1 MPRIRSALEAT
12 ATLLSLFLATAPTAV
27 SAAGEILQCK
37 NVVIDGHKFDLG
49 ELGGPHTVVTEEF
62 SPPEH
67 INTTYTLDICA
78 PLKRS
83 EKVPKGHECP
93 NGARGKSLS
102 WPGHK
107 GEKGKGDG
115 SWR

>member
-12 ATLLSLFLATAPTAV
+12 TTFLSLALLATTTPPGV
-27 SAAGEILQCK
+27 SAAGELLECK

-93 NGARGKSLS
+93 NGSRGRFISLWS
-102 WPGHK
+102 
-107 GEKGKGDG
+107 
-115 SWR
+115 